1 MRKPRGNRRP
11 GGSFSKAARCM
22 CSNRSRRGV
31 ELSSGRLGAS
41 STRCQP
47 RTVTSSP
54 GCPLSSTSVR
64 LKYRRTQVDRRV
76 GLPRGIVAGSIRWQ
90 LRSPGPARDRC
101 RRACVGR
108 RRVTFFR
115 PTWPGH
121 SMLARRGRRS
131 QRRPAASRHLR
142 PVRWAGFCA
151 QAVDLRRPLQ
161 TWVLAASLEWPPR

>member
-47 RTVTSSP
+47 RIVTSSP
-54 GCPLSSTSVR
+54 GCPLSSTFVR

-76 GLPRGIVAGSIRWQ
+76 GLPRGIVAGSIQWQ
-90 LRSPGPARDRC
+90 LRSPGPARERC

-108 RRVTFFR
+108 RRVTLQ
-115 PTWPGH
+115 TY
-121 SMLARRGRRS
+121 LARTQHAGAPWSTFPTTTGRIEASPTGAVGRILRAS
-131 QRRPAASRHLR
+131 CGSPASTTNLGASCQ
-142 PVRWAGFCA
+142 PGVA
-151 QAVDLRRPLQ
+151 
-161 TWVLAASLEWPPR
+161 PR